1 MKKIKYILGLIVA
14 SLLFNG
20 CSNKYEVTFDS
31 NPRGATLICNGKNWG
46 YTPKKLYYDEE
57 VRNYSSLDVSSCSAN
72 WVSGYKATYP
82 KDMQIFSSGGTITT
96 LNRPTYGEGYP
107 MDAQFA
113 LQVEQM
119 KTQQSQ
125 AAAMHRQANEKA
137 LQNMNQSI
145 QNMNN
150 NLQMQQQNYQMNNL
164 NNNLENINKNLQR
177 NNNGGYYN
185 GGGYYNRYYN
195 R

>member
-1 MKKIKYILGLIVA
+1 MKSLKYMFIAILCSFIF
-14 SLLFNG
+14 SG

-46 YTPKKLYYDEE
+46 YTPKKLYYSEE
-57 VRNYSSLDVSSCSAN
+57 VKNYSSLDVSSCSAN

-82 KDMQIFSSGGTITT
+82 KDMLIFPTGGTVIT
-96 LNRPTYGEGYP
+96 LDRPTYGEGYP

-119 KTQQSQ
+119 EAQQSQ

-137 LQNMNQSI
+137 LQNMNQNI

-150 NLQMQQQNYQMNNL
+150 NLQMQEQNYQINNINNNL
-164 NNNLENINKNLQR
+164 NNINKNLNQM
-177 NNNGGYYN
+177 NNGNSKYYN
-185 GGGYYNRYYN
+185 NSLPSIK
-195 R
+195 

>member
-31 NPRGATLICNGKNWG
+31 NPRGATLICNGNNWG
-46 YTPKKLYYDEE
+46 YTPKKLYYDEK
-57 VRNYSSLDVSSCSAN
+57 VRNYSSLDVSSFSAN

-82 KDMQIFSSGGTITT
+82 KDMQIFPNGGTIVT
-96 LNRPTYGEGYP
+96 LDRPTYGEGYP

-119 KTQQSQ
+119 QAQQAQ
-125 AAAMHRQANEKA
+125 ASKA
-137 LQNMNQSI
+137 EYDESLRSIRNNLDHI
-145 QNMNN
+145 QNQQNRTLEQMNN
-150 NLQMQQQNYQMNNL
+150 INRNMQMDNL
-164 NNNLENINKNLQR
+164 NNNLNNINNNLNQINR
-177 NNNGGYYN
+177 NNRNFN
-185 GGGYYNRYYN
+185 WLAP
-195 R
+195 